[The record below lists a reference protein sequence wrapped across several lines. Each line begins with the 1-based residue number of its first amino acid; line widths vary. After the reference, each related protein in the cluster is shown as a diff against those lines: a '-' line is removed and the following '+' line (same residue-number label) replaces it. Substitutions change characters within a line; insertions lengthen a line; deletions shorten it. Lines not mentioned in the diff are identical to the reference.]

1 MRGEQLSNLGIQ
13 CGDPAVEVVD
23 VTSELSDA
31 ARGGALREALAEL
44 DALELSQLALAITA
58 DDAALSDGVKLCPV

>member
-1 MRGEQLSNLGIQ
+1 
-13 CGDPAVEVVD
+13 
-23 VTSELSDA
+23 
-31 ARGGALREALAEL
+31 LREALAEL